1 MSEIKTCLTCLHGG
15 FTSCL
20 QSQVGL
26 CNARNLNCWISAEE
40 VPKYK
45 QHAYD
50 YMYKGIRIDPY
61 RIFVEYEITHPA
73 QQHSIKKLLRAGRS
87 VKTLKEDIEES
98 IKTLERW
105 LEMIEENE
113 KQVLWKNIP

>member
-1 MSEIKTCLTCLHGG
+1 MTAYICCNSD
-15 FTSCL
+15 SCKCGYL
-20 QSQVGL
+20 AHRGPKEPELEFEDAPHLGL
-26 CNARNLNCWISAEE
+26 GISYA
-40 VPKYK
+40 PK

-105 LEMIEENE
+105 LSMIEEDD
-113 KQVLWKNIP
+113 K